1 MKQTAFLHNQKGF
14 TLIEL
19 IVVFSI
25 MSILALI
32 GIAGFVSYSRTQTLN
47 NTVADIKTLLA
58 SARSYTSS
66 QVSTNCPSGETFT
79 GYQVRFCTTYSGS
92 TKQVCGQCSAKA
104 DYELDLVCNNTVVYP
119 SVVTKQLPAS
129 VQVVGSLCQY
139 FQFNP
144 ISSAVVGA
152 GSITVQY
159 NVSGNIIKS
168 QTISVSSA
176 GLVQ

>member
-1 MKQTAFLHNQKGF
+1 MKHTSTVLNQKGF

-19 IVVFSI
+19 IVVFSV

-32 GIAGFVSYSRTQTLN
+32 GIAGFVTYSRIQALN
-47 NTVADIKTLLA
+47 NAVADIKTLLS

-66 QVSTNCPSGETFT
+66 QVSTTCPSGQTFT
-79 GYQVRFCTTYSGS
+79 GYQVRFCTTYSGN

-104 DYELDLVCNNTVVYP
+104 DYELDLVCNNTIVYP
-119 SVVTKQLPAS
+119 SVVTKQLPS
-129 VQVVGSLCQY
+129 GVRVNGSLCQY

-144 ISSAVVGA
+144 ISSSVVGA
-152 GSITVQY
+152 GSVTVQY
-159 NVSGNIIKS
+159 NITGYVKS
-168 QTISVSSA
+168 QTVSVSSA